1 MCLIPVLKTILF
13 AHKNAT
19 SCLIQNSLLPELC
32 LWMVFLGCELA
43 MSSVVIPFSS
53 VLCSGLSDG
62 KMRGY
67 LIWHGDWWSL
77 VVSAATPV
85 NASGSWCPL
94 YGECPKAACPWGC
107 IAELFVG
114 LLTAQFSDIGDL
126 ALYLPLLTLPGP
138 PTSWLLCPGLQLGI
152 FTPSSSFL
160 VSTGDTNWSRNS
172 LSLWPLYVSQRLRTP
187 HLSFISLPLL
197 GTLWTENVGASITVS
212 LQLWTVISKKN
223 PRTSYFLFCG
233 AQREGLLVHLAR
245 GGRAAAQE
253 TQARPNNPW
262 LPQL

>member
-19 SCLIQNSLLPELC
+19 SCLIQNSPSRAVSLNGI
-32 LWMVFLGCELA
+32 FGCELA

-67 LIWHGDWWSL
+67 PHLAWL
-77 VVSAATPV
+77 VVPGGQCFYSSQCIWLLVPSV
-85 NASGSWCPL
+85 WRMPKGSL
-94 YGECPKAACPWGC
+94 SLGC

-126 ALYLPLLTLPGP
+126 ALSSPTNPARTTP
-138 PTSWLLCPGLQLGI
+138 PHSSSCPGLQLGI
-152 FTPSSSFL
+152 FTPAWQPFL
-160 VSTGDTNWSRNS
+160 VSQGIQTGAGIA
-172 LSLWPLYVSQRLRTP
+172 LSLWPLYVSTKAEDPTL
-187 HLSFISLPLL
+187 LSFISSTA
-197 GTLWTENVGASITVS
+197 GDS
-212 LQLWTVISKKN
+212 LNWECGGIYHRFPAALDSDIKN
-223 PRTSYFLFCG
+223 PRALLFLFCG
-233 AQREGLLVHLAR
+233 AQRRRPSGAPGQGEEELLLR
-245 GGRAAAQE
+245 KLR
-253 TQARPNNPW
+253 QANNPW